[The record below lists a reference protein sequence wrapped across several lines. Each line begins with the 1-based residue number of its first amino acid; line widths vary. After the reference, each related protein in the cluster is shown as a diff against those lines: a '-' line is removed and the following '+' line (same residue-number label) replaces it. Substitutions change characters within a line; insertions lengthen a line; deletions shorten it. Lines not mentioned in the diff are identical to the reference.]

1 MFSWLSRKIKIKT
14 LFNIAEKEF
23 VQLSRDPRSIFI
35 IIFIPIFLLV
45 VFGYGVTMDI
55 KNINLV
61 VCDQSKT
68 SLSDEFIREFIS
80 SGFFKLVGYV
90 DDLRKIDGFLVSG
103 RAKVG
108 IVISHDFANEIAMGR
123 PVKVQI
129 IIDGSDANTAN
140 VVLGY
145 VQQIVQGFS
154 RGEIENYIFK
164 ITGRNIQAIDLKPR
178 IWFNQELKSVNF
190 FIPGL
195 MGLIMM
201 VMTVLMTSLSISRER
216 ELGSFERL
224 ISTPLS
230 PSFIIAGKLIPYA
243 VLAFIDSVL
252 ILLAGYI
259 LFNLKVKGD
268 LFSLLFVTVIFIFCG
283 LNIGLIISTVARS
296 QQSTMA
302 IAFISTV
309 VPTFILSG
317 FVFPI
322 RNMPWVLQL
331 LSYLVPARYYLDVIL
346 GIILKGNGLFEHVKY
361 VFVLLFFIFSTF
373 VVASLRLRKLMREI

>member
-1 MFSWLSRKIKIKT
+1 MFLSLLLKIKAQT

-45 VFGYGVTMDI
+45 IFGYGVTMDI

-68 SLSDEFIREFIS
+68 GLSDEFIREFIS
-80 SGFFKLVGYV
+80 SGFFNLVGYV
-90 DDLRKIDGFLVSG
+90 DDLRKVDDFFMSG

-108 IVISHDFANEIAMGR
+108 VVIPHDFESEIVLGR
-123 PVKVQI
+123 PVKVQF

-164 ITGRNIQAIDLKPR
+164 VTGRNISTIDLKPR

-216 ELGSFERL
+216 EQGSFERL
-224 ISTPLS
+224 ISTPLA

-268 LFSLLFVTVIFIFCG
+268 LFSLLVVTVIFIFCG

-322 RNMPWVLQL
+322 RNMPLILQL
-331 LSYLVPARYYLDVIL
+331 LSYFVPARYYLDMIR
-346 GIILKGNGLFEHVKY
+346 GIILKGNGLLEHVKY
-361 VFVLLFFIFSTF
+361 FFVLLFFMFFTF
-373 VVASLRLRKLMREI
+373 VIASLRLRKLMREI

>member
-1 MFSWLSRKIKIKT
+1 
-14 LFNIAEKEF
+14 
-23 VQLSRDPRSIFI
+23 
-35 IIFIPIFLLV
+35 
-45 VFGYGVTMDI
+45 
-55 KNINLV
+55 
-61 VCDQSKT
+61 
-68 SLSDEFIREFIS
+68 
-80 SGFFKLVGYV
+80 
-90 DDLRKIDGFLVSG
+90 VSG
-103 RAKVG
+103 RAKVE

-331 LSYLVPARYYLDVIL
+331 LSFLVPARYYLDVIR